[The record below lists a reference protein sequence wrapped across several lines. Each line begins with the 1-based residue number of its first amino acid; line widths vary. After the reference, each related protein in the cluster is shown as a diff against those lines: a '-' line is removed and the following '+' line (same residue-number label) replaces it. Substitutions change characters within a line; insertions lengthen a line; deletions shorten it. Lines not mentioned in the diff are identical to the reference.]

1 MARILGKND
10 SFGTMPVNSLSTKKA
25 SEYFQTEKNCVNWF
39 AASQNFAWHGL
50 REISFNI
57 LLASSPMSC
66 SPSPEKRVQLLLSH
80 AAWFIATFM
89 HLRTLAQLHS
99 RLPHH
104 EIPILSLLVTVLKTC
119 AESKFKPV
127 SVFLLSG
134 SIVIEN
140 FEGKEGLL
148 FSHLPC
154 PDFDEHKS

>member
-1 MARILGKND
+1 MILLELCLWISCPPKKQVSIFKLKRTVLTGLLQARIVLGMAWEKY
-10 SFGTMPVNSLSTKKA
+10 PSTFCWPCFPRAALPLLKRGYGF
-25 SEYFQTEKNCVNWF
+25 SWF
-39 AASQNFAWHGL
+39 
-50 REISFNI
+50 
-57 LLASSPMSC
+57 
-66 SPSPEKRVQLLLSH
+66 H

-104 EIPILSLLVTVLKTC
+104 EIPLLSLLVTVLKTC

-127 SVFLLSG
+127 SVFYLSG

-148 FSHLPC
+148 FSHLPY
-154 PDFDEHKS
+154 PDFHEHKS